1 MSLEDLLKR
10 VDEAGFTPGPWHA
23 EGPDQFGDFNIH
35 HERYRL
41 AVAAVVSN
49 MHPAEEVAANARLIA
64 AAPDMFEALKA
75 ARAFVINS
83 LRELVE
89 LPDFDPTQHVVVQK
103 IDAALLRALISQKEP
118 AE

>member
-49 MHPAEEVAANARLIA
+49 MHPPEEVAANARLIA
-64 AAPDMFEALKA
+64 AAPDMFEALRNLLAATDPFRPIRGTDAELDARQKA
-75 ARAFVINS
+75 V
-83 LRELVE
+83 
-89 LPDFDPTQHVVVQK
+89 
-103 IDAALLRALISQKEP
+103 AALLRALISQKEGV
-118 AE
+118 E